1 MAAIDGTS
9 AVAADCTYWNQCC
22 LVSVANTE
30 ICVSLIV
37 SAKLKRALIL
47 AVFRQHQILVDDR

>member
-30 ICVSLIV
+30 ICVSSLSLIV
-37 SAKLKRALIL
+37 SAKSKRALIL
-47 AVFRQHQILVDDR
+47 AVFR